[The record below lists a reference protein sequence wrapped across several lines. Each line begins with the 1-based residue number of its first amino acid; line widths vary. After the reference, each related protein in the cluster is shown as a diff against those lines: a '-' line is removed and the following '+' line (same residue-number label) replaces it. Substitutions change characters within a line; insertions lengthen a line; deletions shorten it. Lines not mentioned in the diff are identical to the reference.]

1 MQPLPNLAKITPP
14 QLLTKRILARPR
26 LTQTLTQHQDNRLLL
41 ILGQAAQGKSTLAAA
56 HVSASDLP
64 TAWINLGPEDS
75 DPVNLFYLLVQSLAQ
90 VLPDTDLSAVLTY
103 PSLMMGPREEL
114 PLYRDWVLA
123 IFDLIPTPAQVVFDG
138 LDRLAPEAPA
148 HVFLQVLL
156 DNAPPGLRL
165 IMISREL
172 PPLHFH
178 DLQMRREAYLL
189 TNQELAFTLRET
201 GEFFRT
207 VMQLPLP
214 LEQIRLIHRLTE
226 GWVGGLVLLGFLLNR
241 MPEEA
246 RAEYLSEA
254 RFKGEVFKYFGDS
267 IFPSRPTEEREFL
280 LKSAVLE
287 VVEPGLAGEL
297 TGLPNA
303 YEVLQD
309 LVRKNLFV
317 TSVYDRRRGWLF
329 RYHQLFRE
337 FLQSEFD
344 AAFNKEQQQAVYFKA
359 GELLAARGDLEEALQ
374 HYLQARAYP
383 RAAAAL
389 ERLGLDLVKLGRIG
403 DLSRWLEALPKDLVR
418 ENPWLL
424 FYFYMTRRF
433 KFSPEALDALQ
444 QALALFEQR
453 GEVEGTLHCLAYL
466 IEAGSLGFLSI
477 LTPLAQAETLLQS
490 LPPHRYP
497 YELAALWFH
506 LGQGLIMRGDSP
518 RRGFRACQNA
528 YFLARDLG
536 DLPLQLQAMT
546 YSAFCLTTLGEF
558 PEAAGY

>member
-1 MQPLPNLAKITPP
+1 
-14 QLLTKRILARPR
+14 
-26 LTQTLTQHQDNRLLL
+26 
-41 ILGQAAQGKSTLAAA
+41 
-56 HVSASDLP
+56 
-64 TAWINLGPEDS
+64 
-75 DPVNLFYLLVQSLAQ
+75 
-90 VLPDTDLSAVLTY
+90 LPDTDLSSVLAY
-103 PSLMMGPREEL
+103 PSLMMGPREVV

-123 IFDLIPTPAQVVFDG
+123 IFALIPTPAQIVFDG

-156 DNAPPGLRL
+156 DHAPPGLRL
-165 IMISREL
+165 IMLSREL
-172 PPLHFH
+172 PPLQFH

-189 TNQELAFTLRET
+189 TNQELAFNLRET
-201 GEFFRT
+201 RDFFRT
-207 VMQLPLP
+207 VLELPLP
-214 LEQIRLIHRLTE
+214 LEQVRLIHRLTE

-241 MPEEA
+241 LPEAA

-254 RFKGEVFKYFGDS
+254 RFKGEVFRYFGDS
-267 IFPSRPTEEREFL
+267 IFPFRPTEEREFL
-280 LKSAVLE
+280 LKSSILE

-303 YEVLQD
+303 YEFLQE
-309 LVRKNLFV
+309 LARKNLFV
-317 TSVYDRRRGWLF
+317 TPVYDRQRGWLF

-337 FLQSEFD
+337 FLLSEFD
-344 AAFNKEQQQAVYFKA
+344 AAFTKEHQQAVYFKA
-359 GELLAARGDLEEALQ
+359 GELLAGGGSLEEALP
-374 HYLQARAYP
+374 HFLQARAYP

-403 DLSRWLEALPKDLVR
+403 DLARWLEALPQNLVR

-424 FYFYMTRRF
+424 FYSYMTRRF
-433 KFSPEALDALQ
+433 KFSPEALTALQ
-444 QALALFEQR
+444 QALALFEKR
-453 GEVEGTLHCLAYL
+453 EEVEGTLHCLAYL
-466 IEAGSLGFLSI
+466 LEAGSLGFLSI
-477 LTPLAQAETLLQS
+477 LAPLQVRAETLLQD
-490 LPPHRYP
+490 LPPDRYP

-528 YFLARDLG
+528 YFMARDLG

-558 PEAAGY
+558 PEAAGYWEKADRLAGQCAHPEPRGLYLLLKSHAAMFRGDFDQAVALARPSEEEVQHHGLIYLYH